1 MPEIEGGYI
10 KLYRKMTKWQWYSD
24 EVMFRVFMHLLLTV
38 NYEPMYWRDVKV
50 ERGQTVISV
59 SKLSATLRYSKETV
73 HRALKR
79 LENSGEII
87 RKPNARYTIV
97 TIVNYNLYQDKPND
111 SQTIAKR
118 SPNDSQTI
126 AKRRVVTMEEIKK
139 NKKDEEGEEGEEG
152 GACSALPTETELT
165 ESYLVALYG
174 IDATKKYKRK
184 FNRWCQKK
192 NKHGLDCIKTIAKW
206 MEQDGVPVKDE
217 DEFSNSSFDPDY
229 LDELLLSEYSS
240 DDTEEQQ

>member
-38 NYEPMYWRDVKV
+38 NYEPMYWREVKID
-50 ERGQTVISV
+50 RGQTVISV
-59 SKLSATLRYSKETV
+59 SKLSATLNYSRDTV

-79 LENSGEII
+79 LESSGEII

-97 TIVNYNLYQDKPND
+97 TIVNYNLYQDSPNAD
-111 SQTIAKR
+111 RTLTER
-118 SPNDSQTI
+118 SPN
-126 AKRRVVTMEEIKK
+126 ARRTLAEHRLGTMEEVKNNKK
-139 NKKDEEGEEGEEG
+139 NKKDEEGEEG

-174 IDATKKYKRK
+174 IDATEKYKRK